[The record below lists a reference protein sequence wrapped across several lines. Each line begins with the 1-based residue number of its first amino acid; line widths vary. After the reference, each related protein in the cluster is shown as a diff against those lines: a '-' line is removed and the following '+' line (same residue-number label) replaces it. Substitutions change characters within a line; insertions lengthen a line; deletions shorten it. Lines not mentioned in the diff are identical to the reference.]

1 MDKEKIIKLLDQ
13 VYERLANKITD
24 RDYKLTHEIQGVL
37 DKIDELQNQIL
48 DLNTQTMYEYK
59 KKMKAINLIAQTL
72 NKETLK
78 RVVKKL
84 QKIINEEQKFFSSF
98 VENL

>member
-1 MDKEKIIKLLDQ
+1 
-13 VYERLANKITD
+13 
-24 RDYKLTHEIQGVL
+24 
-37 DKIDELQNQIL
+37 
-48 DLNTQTMYEYK
+48 MYEYK

-84 QKIINEEQKFFSSF
+84 QKRQQSITSSTKYQESSQLIISNGRLIIRRLEKKRSRILTIPASESLKSDSSVSSYGTCWF
-98 VENL
+98 